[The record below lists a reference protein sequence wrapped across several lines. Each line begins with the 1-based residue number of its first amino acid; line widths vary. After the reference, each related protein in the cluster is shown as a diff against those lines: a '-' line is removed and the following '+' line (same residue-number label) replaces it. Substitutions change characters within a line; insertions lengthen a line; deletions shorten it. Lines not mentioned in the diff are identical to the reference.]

1 MPEPVPRGRDHIL
14 FVEDKESLLLAGEQ
28 LLQKLGYRV
37 TARLGGEQALDAFRS
52 DPEEYDL
59 VISDVTMPGMSG
71 VEFASLVREIR
82 ADIPIVF
89 TSGYPDPISPAEAQ
103 ELGVSEIL
111 MKPYRIGDLGTAIR
125 RALSSSLRGG

>member
-1 MPEPVPRGRDHIL
+1 MPCPYILESYVEHGEQCVGQGAVCGKPRCKGTRA
-14 FVEDKESLLLAGEQ
+14 EMPADKESLLLAGEQ
-28 LLQKLGYRV
+28 LLQKLSYRV

-71 VEFASLVREIR
+71 VEFASFVREIR

-103 ELGVSEIL
+103 PG
-111 MKPYRIGDLGTAIR
+111 R
-125 RALSSSLRGG
+125 RG